1 MPPPPMNPITQ
12 PESVLWFL
20 RSETANEV
28 GSPNVDASRISE
40 KKVSAG
46 TRFGD
51 GFKTGAK
58 FGSIVGGISGLV
70 IGADMTGR
78 AAGAAGG
85 AIAGAAGGA
94 LKIGALVGV
103 INAAFGN
110 RKKTQIYI
118 GTKKKNKTGV

>member
-1 MPPPPMNPITQ
+1 MRFIRKGGRVIPI
-12 PESVLWFL
+12 
-20 RSETANEV
+20 RDKSENK
-28 GSPNVDASRISE
+28 PKPILMKISE